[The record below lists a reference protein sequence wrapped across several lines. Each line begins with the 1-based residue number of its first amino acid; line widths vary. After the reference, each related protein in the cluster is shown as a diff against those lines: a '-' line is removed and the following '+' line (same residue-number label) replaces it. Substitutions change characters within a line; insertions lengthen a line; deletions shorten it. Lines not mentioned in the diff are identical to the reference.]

1 MSAPTPLP
9 SALELR
15 ELLEGLVGRDVNV
28 TVRGRGV
35 DPARGLGATVA
46 EYVDDQM
53 QLVALVAAELELAA
67 AAGSAIGLVPAKE
80 VEASVRYKELSAS
93 QIENFGEICNVL
105 ASLFNVDD
113 APHLR
118 FTTMHVPG
126 AALPADVGQWVT
138 AHVARLDLD
147 AEVVG
152 YGSGALSIV
161 VVPRT

>member
-53 QLVALVAAELELAA
+53 QLVALVVAELELAA

>member
-1 MSAPTPLP
+1 MSAPTPVPTPLDV
-9 SALELR
+9 R

-53 QLVALVAAELELAA
+53 QLAALVVAELELAA

-80 VEASVRYKELSAS
+80 VEASVRYKEMSAV
-93 QIENFGEICNVL
+93 QLENFGEICNVV

-118 FTTMHVPG
+118 FTTMHQPG
-126 AALPADVGQWVT
+126 AALPGDTAQWVT
-138 AHVARLDLD
+138 AHVGRLDLD
-147 AEVVG
+147 VEVAG
-152 YGSGALSIV
+152 YGSGTLSLV
-161 VVPRT
+161 VVPRG

>member
-15 ELLEGLVGRDVNV
+15 ELLEGLVGRQVNV

-53 QLVALVAAELELAA
+53 QLVALVVAELELAA

-93 QIENFGEICNVL
+93 QIENFAEICNVL
-105 ASLFNVDD
+105 ASLFNADD

-118 FTTMHVPG
+118 FTTMHAPG
-126 AALPADVGQWVT
+126 AALPGDVAQWVT

-147 AEVVG
+147 VEVVG

-161 VVPRT
+161 LVPRT